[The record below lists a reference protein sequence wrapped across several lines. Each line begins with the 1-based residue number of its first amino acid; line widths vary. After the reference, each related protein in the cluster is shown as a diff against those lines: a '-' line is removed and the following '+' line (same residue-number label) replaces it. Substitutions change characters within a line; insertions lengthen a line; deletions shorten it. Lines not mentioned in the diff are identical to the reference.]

1 MAVEV
6 KRKGNESSESLLRR
20 FQDKIKRSRTLNA
33 VKRNFFHHKKIS
45 KTQAKT
51 DALVRKYNRA
61 KREFMIKTGK
71 LPEPSATRG
80 GFKRR

>member
-33 VKRNFFHHKKIS
+33 VKRNLFHHKKLG
-45 KTQAKT
+45 KTQSKQ

-61 KREFMIKTGK
+61 KREYMIKTGK
-71 LPEPSATRG
+71 LPEPSTRG